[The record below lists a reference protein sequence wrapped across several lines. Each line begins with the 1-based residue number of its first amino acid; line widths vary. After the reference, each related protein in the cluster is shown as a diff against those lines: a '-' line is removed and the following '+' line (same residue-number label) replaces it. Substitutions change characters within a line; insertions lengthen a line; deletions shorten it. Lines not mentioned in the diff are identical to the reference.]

1 MHPESGLLL
10 LSHIGFAVLGL
21 VFALRGLR
29 GSSLHQSL
37 PMRLSGKPAVQMNLG
52 WRIVSVS
59 LGLFLAVVSTLL
71 ALGLVR

>member
-1 MHPESGLLL
+1 
-10 LSHIGFAVLGL
+10 
-21 VFALRGLR
+21 
-29 GSSLHQSL
+29 
-37 PMRLSGKPAVQMNLG
+37 MRLSGKPAVQMNLG

>member
-1 MHPESGLLL
+1 MHPESGLGL
-10 LSHIGFAVLGL
+10 LSHVGFALLGV

-29 GSSLHQSL
+29 GMSLQSL
-37 PMRLSGKPAVQMNLG
+37 PMRLSGKPAVPMALG

>member
-1 MHPESGLLL
+1 MHPESGLGL
-10 LSHIGFAVLGL
+10 LSHVGFALLGV

-29 GSSLHQSL
+29 GMSLHQSL
-37 PMRLSGKPAVQMNLG
+37 PMRLSGKLAVPMALG

>member
-1 MHPESGLLL
+1 VHPESGLGL
-10 LSHIGFAVLGL
+10 LSHVGFAVLGVL
-21 VFALRGLR
+21 FALRGLR
-29 GSSLHQSL
+29 GSALHQSL
-37 PMRLSGKPAVQMNLG
+37 PMRLSGKPAVPMTLG